1 MVTPERRRLIIF
13 DVDGVIIRGFWLSQI
28 FARFGIF
35 KSIAFVILG
44 ILYEARLME
53 VASFMRYAYKLLR
66 GAPKDWL
73 LRMTDESTLMKGVHE
88 TMQVLRNQGHIV
100 VLISSGIPDF
110 AVHRLAKSVGAH
122 FAAGIR
128 VEIVN
133 GLLTGHIAALDCRG
147 QSKMEEIQQLIEHHK
162 LQDCE
167 IVTIANDR
175 NNIPLLDFSNLP
187 IGFRPDRVVR
197 RHVRTVVTKPD
208 LRELVPIIAL
218 PSVQIYVPRRLGQEI
233 IRKLIHASAV
243 FAPLLWISD
252 VSWHYPILFIVMG
265 ICAAFFVSEI
275 FRYYGIRIPIMATF
289 IQAAGRENE
298 IGRFVLSPLYFA
310 IGVILPLFIYTAVLP
325 YPLIAASSVCA
336 FLIGDSF
343 STIGGLLYGT
353 HHYSFNRKKTMEGTI
368 TGFSLAFLL
377 LVFIVSP
384 LYALLCSL
392 LAGIIELLPLHI
404 DDNLSIPFITSTF
417 FVALQFL
424 GLFYFI

>member
-1 MVTPERRRLIIF
+1 MVPSERRRLIIF
-13 DVDGVIIRGFWLSQI
+13 DVDGVIIRRFWLSQI
-28 FARFGIF
+28 FARFGII

-66 GAPKDWL
+66 GAPKEWL
-73 LRMTDESTLMKGVHE
+73 LLMTDQSTLINGVHE
-88 TMQVLRNQGHIV
+88 TMQILRNQGHIV

-110 AVHRLAKSVGAH
+110 AVHRLAKNVGAH

-128 VEIVN
+128 VEIAN

-147 QSKMEEIQQLIEHHK
+147 HSKKEEIQQLIKHHQ

-167 IVTIANDR
+167 VVTIANDR
-175 NNIPLLDFSNLP
+175 NNIPLLDISNLP
-187 IGFRPDRVVR
+187 VGFRPDRVVR
-197 RHVRTVVTKPD
+197 RHVRAVVTKPD
-208 LRELVPIIAL
+208 LRELIPIITL

-233 IRKLIHASAV
+233 IRKLLHASAV
-243 FAPLLWISD
+243 FVPLLWLSD
-252 VSWHYPILFIVMG
+252 VSWHFPILFIVMG

-275 FRYYGIRIPIMATF
+275 FRNYGIRIPIMTTF
-289 IQAAGRENE
+289 VQAAGRENE
-298 IGRFVLSPLYFA
+298 IGHFVLSPLYFA
-310 IGVILPLFIYTAVLP
+310 IGVTLPLFIFTAVLS

-353 HHYSFNRKKTMEGTI
+353 HHYSFNRKKTIEGTI

-377 LVFIVSP
+377 LIYIVSP
-384 LYALLCSL
+384 LSALLCSV
-392 LAGIIELLPLHI
+392 LAGIIELLPLHL

-417 FVALQFL
+417 FVVLQFL